1 MCLHCWAPDGFT
13 IVLNLTCYSSN
24 HETVQFDPVDQVLV
38 PKYSPNGK
46 LLVCSF
52 DDDSQ
57 IHSFNFGLRI
67 WDVADLMAKYQIHI
81 AARHEGWMGDK

>member
-1 MCLHCWAPDGFT
+1 MRLHCWAPGGFT
-13 IVLNLTCYSSN
+13 IVLNLTCYSWN

-57 IHSFNFGLRI
+57 IHSFNGLRI
-67 WDVADLMAKYQIHI
+67 WDVADLMAKYQIHWI
-81 AARHEGWMGDK
+81 YTCCKA